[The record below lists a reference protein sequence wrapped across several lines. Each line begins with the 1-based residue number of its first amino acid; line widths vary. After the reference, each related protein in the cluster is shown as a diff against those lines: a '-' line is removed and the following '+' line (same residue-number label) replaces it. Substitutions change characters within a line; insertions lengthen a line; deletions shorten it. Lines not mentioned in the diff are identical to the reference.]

1 MITSSTCAVNNT
13 TPQWYDHLVG
23 RGEVEICPEVERWM
37 VEAAVGRPWAD
48 ITLLH
53 LESAPHLRPSIVHL
67 QIGISIA
74 DIAPPANACAIGG
87 TCWNIFRACNMAEMH

>member
-1 MITSSTCAVNNT
+1 MDGGSCS
-13 TPQWYDHLVG
+13 
-23 RGEVEICPEVERWM
+23 GE
-37 VEAAVGRPWAD
+37 PWAD

-87 TCWNIFRACNMAEMH
+87 TCWNIFRACNMAESKCIEVQLASLPVQQEQQVKADTSKSGLKVPT